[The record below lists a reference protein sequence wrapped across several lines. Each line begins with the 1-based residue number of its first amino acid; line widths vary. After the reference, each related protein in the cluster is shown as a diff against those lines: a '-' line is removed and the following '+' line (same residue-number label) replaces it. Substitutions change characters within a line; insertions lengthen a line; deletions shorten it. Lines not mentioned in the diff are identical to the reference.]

1 MTDIGRAG
9 IVMKGNYN
17 SASTYETLDAV
28 SYSNAL
34 YIAKQDV
41 PAGTVPT
48 NTTYWQKAIDGASFL
63 NMFNDGQITSDTID
77 DYTSDGV
84 YHGFFDNSI
93 YSGVTNSWGLL
104 LVSRHSAG
112 VIEQIIFT
120 SKGLLYRHY
129 ENTVW
134 WGWAY
139 INFSPVNP

>member
-9 IVMKGNYN
+9 MVMKGDYN

-34 YIAKQDV
+34 YVAKQNV
-41 PAGTVPT
+41 PAGILPT

-63 NMFNDGQITSDTID
+63 NMVNDVQITSATID
-77 DYTSDGV
+77 NYTSDGL
-84 YHGFFDNSI
+84 YHGFFDSDI
-93 YSGVTNSWGLL
+93 YPAVTNSWGLL
-104 LVSRHSAG
+104 LVSQHSVG

-120 SKGLLYRHY
+120 TKGLLYRHY
-129 ENTVW
+129 ENNVW
-134 WGWAY
+134 LGWAY